1 MEPTI
6 SFSLAPPL
14 NLVIQCSSC
23 KTIVGDTAA
32 NSYAATIGATKIIAV
47 PAASDVTVDRIPQK
61 DTLDSQTYTYFHLLK
76 FPEETKSEVGA
87 VGVAN
92 AIRTE
97 PTAATAAANGAAPA
111 NNVGD
116 LLARIETL
124 ETEMLKMQ
132 GMILLHDG
140 QLQTLPGYPVAAEGG
155 ML

>member
-1 MEPTI
+1 MYTE
-6 SFSLAPPL
+6 APPEALPLL
-14 NLVIQCSSC
+14 NIFSFIISKCSSYRLGSAAI
-23 KTIVGDTAA
+23 KVSRGD
-32 NSYAATIGATKIIAV
+32 
-47 PAASDVTVDRIPQK
+47 
-61 DTLDSQTYTYFHLLK
+61 
-76 FPEETKSEVGA
+76 KSEVGA